1 MYQMILRTMIIAL
14 AFGIMPAF
22 ADRATD
28 FQVYLPHGHSSEVP
42 AGLIVYV
49 SPVESGEIP
58 DDWKSVL
65 DHRNLIWIGVNKS
78 GNTMPREQRIAE
90 AKASLAFA
98 ADQYE
103 LNVKRIY
110 IAGMSGGA
118 QVAAIVSARHPE
130 LFKGGLFFCGVD
142 PWSERDLDPWFE
154 SPPVGLEFIKQNSYV
169 FVSGTEDFKLAAVAG
184 VYRKYRKAGVE
195 ASRLIVV
202 DGMGHELPDTGTF
215 DRALEFLDHDRTIRI
230 QGEK

>member
-1 MYQMILRTMIIAL
+1 MIIAL

-22 ADRATD
+22 ADRAAE
-28 FQVYLPHGHSSEVP
+28 FQVYLPHGYSAEVP

-65 DHRNLIWIGVNKS
+65 DHHNLIWVGINES

-103 LNVKRIY
+103 LNEQRIY

-118 QVAAIVSARHPE
+118 QIAAIVSASHPE
-130 LFKGGLFFCGVD
+130 LFKGGIFICGVD
-142 PWSERDLDPWFE
+142 PWSERDLDPWVE
-154 SPPVGLEFIKQNSYV
+154 SPPAGLEFIKQNPYV
-169 FVSGTEDFKLAAVAG
+169 FVSGTEDFKLAAVAR

-195 ASRLIVV
+195 DSRLIVV
-202 DGMGHELPDTGTF
+202 DGMGHELPDAGTF
-215 DRALEFLDHDRTIRI
+215 DRVIAFLDHDRAIRK
-230 QGEK
+230 QAEK